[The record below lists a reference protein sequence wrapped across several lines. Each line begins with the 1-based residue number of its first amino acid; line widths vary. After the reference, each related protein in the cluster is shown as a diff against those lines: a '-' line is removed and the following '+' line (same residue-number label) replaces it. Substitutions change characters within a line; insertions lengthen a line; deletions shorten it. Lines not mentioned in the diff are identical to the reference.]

1 MRRLAAV
8 AACLALALAACGG
21 DDEGGGG
28 SAQEGPTTVKV
39 GVLPISALAP
49 LYLGI
54 EKGFFADERLRIE
67 PQVAQAGSALVPSVL
82 SGEAQF
88 AFANVVSLLIA
99 SGKGLPIKVIAQGS
113 QAGPGPSSR
122 FEAVITSKRSG
133 IRKPADLAGKT
144 VAVNALN
151 NIGGLMISG
160 ALEKLGVDASRVRYT
175 EIPFPEVN
183 AAVDAGR
190 VDAAYQTEPFL
201 TQARRDGHRVVLE
214 QYPTLAPKV
223 PIAAYFTSERYL
235 KQNPEVVQ
243 RFRSAMNRSLQYAA
257 AHEREARAIVS
268 TFTKIP
274 PGAARNMVLPAWS
287 TDLDPR
293 RSGLELVADLAREQ
307 GLVKERID
315 LGRLIAR

>member
-21 DDEGGGG
+21 DDDSGGA
-28 SAQEGPTTVKV
+28 AQEGPTTVKV

-88 AFANVVSLLIA
+88 AFGNVVSVLIA
-99 SGKGLPIKVIAQGS
+99 GDKGLPIRIIAQGA

-122 FEAVITSKRSG
+122 YEAVITSKRSG

-144 VAVNALN
+144 VAVNALD

-160 ALEKLGVDASRVRYT
+160 ALEKLGVDSGRVRYT

-223 PIAAYFTSERYL
+223 PIAAYFTSERYM
-235 KQNPEVVQ
+235 QEHPEIVQ

-257 AHEREARAIVS
+257 AHEREARAIVP

-274 PGAARNMVLPAWS
+274 SALARGMVLPSWS
-287 TDLDPR
+287 TDLDPA
-293 RSGLELVADLAREQ
+293 RSGLQLVTDLAREQ
-307 GLVKERID
+307 GLVKERVD

>member
-1 MRRLAAV
+1 MRRLAAAV
-8 AACLALALAACGG
+8 ACLALALAACGG
-21 DDEGGGG
+21 DDGGGA
-28 SAQEGPTTVKV
+28 AQEGPTTVKV

-54 EKGFFADERLRIE
+54 EKGFFADGGLRVE
-67 PQVAQAGSALVPSVL
+67 PHVAQAGSALVPSVV

-88 AFANVVSLLIA
+88 AFGNVVSLLIA
-99 SGKGLPIKVIAQGS
+99 SGKGLPVKIVAQGS
-113 QAGPGPSSR
+113 QAGPGASSR

-133 IRKPADLAGKT
+133 IRRPADLAGKT

-151 NIGGLMISG
+151 NVGGLMISG
-160 ALEKLGVDASRVRYT
+160 ALQKLGVDAGRIRYT

-183 AAVDAGR
+183 AALDAGR

-223 PIAAYFTSERYL
+223 PIAAYFTSERYM
-235 KQNPEVVQ
+235 KESPEVVQ
-243 RFRSAMNRSLQYAA
+243 RFRAAMNRSLQYAA
-257 AHEREARAIVS
+257 AHEREARAIVPK
-268 TFTKIP
+268 FTKMP
-274 PGAARNMVLPAWS
+274 SALARDIVMPSWS

-293 RSGLELVADLAREQ
+293 RSGLQLVADLAREQ
-307 GLVKERID
+307 GLVEEKVD
-315 LGRLIAR
+315 LGRLVAR